1 MSLSFANPAAAWCLL
16 GIPVVLAIHF
26 LQRRSRRQTITTLFL
41 LQQMRR
47 ESETGNRIERLRL
60 SIPLG
65 LQLLMVLLL
74 AWLLAGPRWL
84 NQDAVQRIAIVLDS
98 SASMQAF
105 REAAAEGTRKAVA
118 TLSGNLPKVEL
129 TLLSSDPEAATLYH
143 GAAPAEMFA
152 AERQWDSVLGV
163 HDFTPSLRTARSL
176 VGEKGVVLLITDHLP
191 NEVLP
196 YGGRVLSVGQETA
209 NVGWVGVTVEEKDG
223 QWIWRALVRNH
234 GHTAQE
240 RQWRA
245 GSGDK
250 ASAWTNLPLGP
261 GETRS
266 LSGPFIGADERL
278 LLSLSPD
285 SLVMDDQLP
294 VQRPRPKPLTLH
306 GPGGSG
312 RAAEELTD
320 LFKRFD
326 HCEVAPTADRADV
339 RVIVWPP
346 SVALAANQAACV
358 FASPSPAANA
368 PFLTGQIVA
377 EDHPLTQ
384 GLNWQ
389 SLLVRE
395 GMVIPREARDR
406 ILLWQGE
413 RPLISLR
420 TSAAGTRQLFCHFDL
435 ATSNARKLPA
445 LAVLL
450 HRFLEGIR
458 QEKVAP
464 EAANFDLRQRLQV
477 AHQRQPEAAALAFT
491 QATGAQT
498 IPLAQS
504 HLMRAPA
511 QPGFFEVKQGGQR
524 LLTGAAH
531 FADTREADLSAAKP
545 FDELAQITAA
555 QVETTHAADANWRL
569 WLLLL
574 LGALAASW
582 WFTRSQPPAQAPAPS
597 LS

>member
-1 MSLSFANPAAAWCLL
+1 MSLSFANPAALWCLL
-16 GIPVVLAIHF
+16 GLPVVLAIHF
-26 LQRRSRRQTITTLFL
+26 LQRRSRRETITTLFL

-47 ESETGNRIERLRL
+47 QSETGNRIERLRL

-65 LQLLMVLLL
+65 LQLLMVLLF

-84 NQDAVQRIAIVLDS
+84 KQDAVQRIAIILDS

-105 REAAAEGTRKAVA
+105 RAPAEAGTRRAVA
-118 TLSGNLPKVEL
+118 SLAGTLPKVEL
-129 TLLSSDPEAATLYH
+129 TLLASDPEAATLYH
-143 GAAPAEMFA
+143 GASAGEMFA
-152 AERQWDSVLGV
+152 ALQHWDPVLGL
-163 HDFTPSLRTARSL
+163 HDFAPALRTARGL
-176 VGEKGVVLLITDHLP
+176 VGEKGVVLLVTDHP
-191 NEVLP
+191 PAEAP
-196 YGGRVLSVGQETA
+196 AYAAHILSVGQETA

-223 QWIWRALVRNH
+223 QWLWRALVRNH
-234 GHTAQE
+234 GRAAQE

-245 GSGDK
+245 SSGGQ
-250 ASAWTNLPLGP
+250 ASAWTSLTLGP

-266 LSGPFIGADERL
+266 LSGPFINDGGLTLAL
-278 LLSLSPD
+278 TPD
-285 SLVMDDQLP
+285 SLTVDDELP
-294 VQRPRPKPLTLH
+294 VLRPRPKPLALH
-306 GPGGSG
+306 GPTGKS
-312 RAAEELTD
+312 RAEAELAD

-326 HCEVAPTADRADV
+326 HGGTAATADRADV

-346 SVALAANQAACV
+346 SVALAPNQTACV
-358 FASPSPAANA
+358 FASPSPAENA
-368 PFLTGQIVA
+368 PFLTGAIVA

-395 GMVIPREARDR
+395 GMVIPRDARDR
-406 ILLWQGE
+406 VLLWHGE

-420 TSAAGTRQLFCHFDL
+420 TSPAGAKQLFCHFDL

-450 HRFLEGIR
+450 HRFLEGVR

-464 EAANFDLRQRLQV
+464 EAANFDLRQRLRV
-477 AHQRQPEAAALAFT
+477 AHDRRPEAAPLVLT
-491 QATGAQT
+491 QAAGART
-498 IPLAQS
+498 IPVAQS

-511 QPGFFEVKQGGQR
+511 KPGFFEVKQGEQL

-555 QVETTHAADANWRL
+555 QVETTHEADANWRL

-582 WFTRSQPPAQAPAPS
+582 WFTRAPPQTRATSPS
-597 LS
+597 LT